1 MYATHGVLSPAAME
15 RINRRG
21 VTEVVITNSLPF
33 PEQARKCEK
42 IRVSWNRSGDRF
54 VVGYSQVL
62 SLGQVLA
69 EVMLQIYEQKSVS
82 QMFWVSTGREN
93 LEVVMVRYG

>member
-33 PEQARKCEK
+33 PEHARKSEK
-42 IRVSWNRSGDRF
+42 IRVREFVNQSIIIWKVSGPFFGSSFSGSYVAYLRGKIG
-54 VVGYSQVL
+54 VANVL
-62 SLGQVLA
+62 GEFL
-69 EVMLQIYEQKSVS
+69 
-82 QMFWVSTGREN
+82 
-93 LEVVMVRYG
+93 